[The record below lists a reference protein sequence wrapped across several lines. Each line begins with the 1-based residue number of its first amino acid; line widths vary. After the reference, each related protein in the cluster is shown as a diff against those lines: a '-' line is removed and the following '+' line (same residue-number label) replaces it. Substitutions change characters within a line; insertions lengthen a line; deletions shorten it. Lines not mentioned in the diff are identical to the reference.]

1 MRITEFVN
9 FGHHPVTLWDKKF
22 MAVLSLAVASS
33 ETEKNWRETRL
44 TPFYLFDYFFDETQA
59 DYLRFKKH
67 VDQHKRK
74 LKYFWYH
81 PSARMFLNNFL
92 RMMKEEESED
102 LVILA
107 TYFVQLL
114 TGYTGTQG
122 DYLAPS
128 LIALGSLAAA
138 RQMLDLSYR
147 HLETLGPVQV
157 SDHCCY
163 VNI

>member
-1 MRITEFVN
+1 
-9 FGHHPVTLWDKKF
+9 
-22 MAVLSLAVASS
+22 MAVLSLAVASY
-33 ETEKNWRETRL
+33 ETERNWPHSFSL
-44 TPFYLFDYFFDETQA
+44 YNYFFEETQA

-67 VDQHKRK
+67 VDQHKMK

-92 RMMKEEESED
+92 RMMKEEDSED

-107 TYFVQLL
+107 TYFVHLL

-138 RQMLDLSYR
+138 SKMLDLSYR
-147 HLETLGPVQV
+147 HPETQGPVQV
-157 SDHCCY
+157 SDDCCY
-163 VNI
+163 IAALT